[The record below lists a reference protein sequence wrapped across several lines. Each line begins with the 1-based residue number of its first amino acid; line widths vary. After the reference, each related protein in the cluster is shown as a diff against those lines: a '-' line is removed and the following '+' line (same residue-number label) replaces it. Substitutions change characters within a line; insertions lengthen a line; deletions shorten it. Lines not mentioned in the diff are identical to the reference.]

1 MDKDKVI
8 FLNSRFVDGNDA
20 RVPNVSTIDYG
31 EIAINYKA
39 KYETISFK
47 NDNGNIVRLRPMYLV
62 DNKLNENKRVIFY
75 QKDTPNIPKNGDIW
89 IIPPPEIK

>member
-8 FLNSRFVDGNDA
+8 FLNSRFVDGNDS
-20 RVPNVSTIDYG
+20 RVPNVSAIDYG

-47 NDNGNIVRLRPMYLV
+47 NDNGEIVRLRPIYLV
-62 DNKLNENKRVIFY
+62 DNKLNENKRIIFY
-75 QKDTPNIPKNGDIW
+75 QNDIPDTPKNGDIW